1 MYGIFGIATARF
13 RMLWHPV
20 IDKADLVVCVRW
32 TIVIPDT
39 SFMQRSKL
47 AYVGYVRAPI
57 FIDLC
62 INLDMGAL
70 TRRLIFFPMIF
81 LSFQKLSGSYNF
93 IPVEPLLLY
102 VWPLSYL
109 FLLGRERFFTVYICF
124 KKPFF
129 SIFHTNYWINISHYL
144 RTFAANRK

>member
-102 VWPLSYL
+102 IWPLSYCFSLEEKDSLL
-109 FLLGRERFFTVYICF
+109 FIFVLRNLFFQ
-124 KKPFF
+124 FF
-129 SIFHTNYWINISHYL
+129 IQTIE
-144 RTFAANRK
+144 